1 MRDLFGIFKDT
12 FDAWNKDHAQR
23 LGAALAYYTMFS
35 LGPLLIIV
43 IAIAG
48 LVFGAEA
55 ARNQI
60 VGQVQGL
67 VGTQGAQFIQSAIA
81 GANRPAASVIATVIG
96 VVTLLLGALGV
107 FGALQDALNTI
118 WGVKPKPNRGLIKG
132 MIQDR
137 LLSFT
142 MVLGTG
148 FLLLVSLVLSTAL
161 SAAVR
166 YFGGMIPFSA
176 TVLEGVNFFVSFFV
190 ITLLFAYI
198 FKYLPDAEIDW
209 GDVWIGALMTSLL
222 FVIGKF
228 LLGLYLGNS
237 AIGSTYGAAG
247 SVIIVL
253 IWIYYSAQILFFGA
267 EFTKVFARYRGKS
280 IMPAPNA
287 ERIVEETR
295 A

>member
-1 MRDLFGIFKDT
+1 MKDIFELFKDT
-12 FDAWNKDHAQR
+12 FDSWNKDHAQR

-48 LVFGAEA
+48 LVFGPAA

-67 VGTQGAQFIQSAIA
+67 VGPQGAEFIQSAIQ
-81 GANRPAASVIATVIG
+81 GANRPSASIIATIIG
-96 VVTLLLGALGV
+96 IVTLLLGALGV
-107 FGALQDALNTI
+107 FGQLQDALNAI
-118 WGVKPKPNRGLIKG
+118 WGVTPKPNRGLIRG
-132 MIQDR
+132 IIQDR

-148 FLLLVSLVLSTAL
+148 FLLLVSLVLSTVL
-161 SAAVR
+161 TAAVK
-166 YFGGMIPFSA
+166 YFGELIPFSA
-176 TVLEGVNFFVSFFV
+176 TVLEGINFFVSFVV
-190 ITLLFAYI
+190 ITLLFAFI
-198 FKYLPDAEIDW
+198 FKYLPDAEVTW
-209 GDVWIGALMTSLL
+209 KDVWIAALFTSLL

-237 AIGSTYGAAG
+237 TIGSTYGAAG
-247 SVIIVL
+247 SVIVVL
-253 IWIYYSAQILFFGA
+253 VWIYYSAQILFFGA
-267 EFTKVFARYRGKS
+267 EFSKVFALRYGKG
-280 IMPAPNA
+280 IVPAPNA
-287 ERIVEETR
+287 VRVVQETR